1 MAPVGFEAVRS
12 PARTITEA
20 DIALFAAITK
30 DSSPVHT
37 DAAYADEGVFG
48 GRVGHGL
55 LGLCLAE
62 GLLSRARR
70 ADMIALAWEWEFTQP
85 FFVGDTLWARS
96 EPETATNDRFG
107 AVVSERIVVFKNDGV
122 TIQKGRHRLALA
134 NGEGSPSPLEGAS
147 SRAVEPFADLAVT
160 HDGPVPPSSATH
172 GAMETGVF
180 FEDLALGARFET
192 PAYTVGE
199 FEAGAFLGLTAE
211 AGEPFHAAPMVAPL
225 FGLGLVEGLKHAL
238 APPHRGVGTPL
249 ASLSWRWRQ
258 LAPIALG
265 DTLSLEVEIQ
275 GKRPSRSKTDRGIVA
290 QTISLIAHGR
300 GIVQQGQHVQ
310 MLRRRPPDENL

>member
-1 MAPVGFEAVRS
+1 VRS
-12 PARTITEA
+12 PSRTITES

-48 GRVGHGL
+48 RRVGHGL

-62 GLLSRARR
+62 GLLSRARPKG
-70 ADMIALAWEWEFTQP
+70 AIALAWEWEFTEP
-85 FFVGDTLWARS
+85 FFVGDTLWAQA
-96 EPETATNDRFG
+96 EPESAPDDRFG
-107 AVVSERIVVFKNDGV
+107 TVVSERIVVFKNDGV
-122 TIQKGRHRLALA
+122 PIQKGRHRLALTH
-134 NGEGSPSPLEGAS
+134 GDGSPDPLESAIHGGIEA
-147 SRAVEPFADLAVT
+147 FADLAVAQE
-160 HDGPVPPSSATH
+160 GPVPRSSATP
-172 GAMETGVF
+172 GSMETGVF

-211 AGEPFHAAPMVAPL
+211 AGEPFHATPVVAPL
-225 FGLGLVEGLKHAL
+225 FGLGLVEGLKNAL
-238 APPHRGVGTPL
+238 APHGGVGTPL

-258 LAPIALG
+258 IAPIALN

-275 GKRPSRSKTDRGIVA
+275 GKRASRSKTDRGIVA

-300 GIVQQGQHVQ
+300 GILQQGQHVQ
-310 MLRRRPPDENL
+310 MLRRRPPAENP

>member
-238 APPHRGVGTPL
+238 APPIGAWERPSPRFRGAGVSSRRSRWAIPCPSRSRSRGSARAGRRRIA
-249 ASLSWRWRQ
+249 ASS
-258 LAPIALG
+258 P
-265 DTLSLEVEIQ
+265 
-275 GKRPSRSKTDRGIVA
+275 RPSRLSPTAAGSFSRA
-290 QTISLIAHGR
+290 STFR
-300 GIVQQGQHVQ
+300 C
-310 MLRRRPPDENL
+310 